1 MSDKKFAF
9 ESDNVSIAFVLNY
22 GLGDCIIAKKV
33 FEALIELAPACLIDI
48 FCVKEHHKV
57 FAKAFYGGE
66 RNLNLITGHGEIY
79 KQVVKNYDLAIHV
92 GAAFAVF
99 LEAVNGQRLQ
109 TKSPELLQAL
119 IKISE
124 YNKRNV
130 FCVSPWGTALAT
142 RQILLSRILNKTRY
156 WFLSC
161 GGALPIHDDKV
172 RIPLVPE
179 YKIKFDALKLNRYIT
194 IYANIAERERD
205 KPKNKAWPLPY
216 LNEYVALVRKNF
228 PKIAIVQVDGAG
240 SVKIESCDR
249 HYLTND
255 LELVKYILANS
266 LLHVGCEGGLI
277 HLATALG
284 TKCVVLFGASSCYNT
299 GYDRNINVVSEVCS
313 PCMYILP
320 NYSVCLRG
328 LKEPVCMASITPQ
341 HVCDLTC
348 NYLRQLDLKNN
359 A

>member
-1 MSDKKFAF
+1 MAEKNFAF

-33 FEALIELAPACLIDI
+33 FEALVELAPDCRIDI
-48 FCVKEHHKV
+48 FCVGEQHKV

-66 RNLNLITGHGEIY
+66 RNLNLITVHGEIY

-99 LEAVNGQRLQ
+99 LEAVNGKRLQ
-109 TKSPELLQAL
+109 TKSPELLQAA
-119 IKISE
+119 IKISD

-130 FCVSPWGTALAT
+130 FCVSPWGTALAS
-142 RQILLSRILNKTRY
+142 RNIILSKILRKNCY
-156 WFLSC
+156 EFLSC
-161 GGALPIHDDKV
+161 DRALPIRDDKV
-172 RIPLVPE
+172 NIPLAPE
-179 YKIKFDALKLNRYIT
+179 YKSKFKKLKLDSYIT

-205 KPKNKAWPLPY
+205 KPKNKAWSLPY

-228 PKIAIVQVDGAG
+228 PKVAIVQVDGKG

-284 TKCVVLFGASSCYNT
+284 TKCVVLFGASSCYYF

-320 NYSVCLRG
+320 DYSVCLRG

-348 NYLRQLDLKNN
+348 NYLRQLDFKNN